1 MKDTHF
7 LIGLSDA
14 ESNCSKESID
24 PNDEVRKVM
33 NHREELIVITPTA
46 HDEIVDEVAIA
57 TITAAAIYDYFLY
70 AIRITITN
78 TLPTDVDHHKEEK
91 IPASVSKVDDFWDHG
106 GYKVNGH
113 LLLLHLLSNFL
124 TSFCT

>member
-1 MKDTHF
+1 
-7 LIGLSDA
+7 
-14 ESNCSKESID
+14 
-24 PNDEVRKVM
+24 M
-33 NHREELIVITPTA
+33 NHGEELIVITPTA

>member
-1 MKDTHF
+1 MKETYF
-7 LIGLSDA
+7 LTVFSDA

-33 NHREELIVITPTA
+33 NHGEELIVITPTA

>member
-1 MKDTHF
+1 M
-7 LIGLSDA
+7 
-14 ESNCSKESID
+14 KESID

-33 NHREELIVITPTA
+33 NHGEELIVITPTA
-46 HDEIVDEVAIA
+46 HDEIGDEVAIS

-91 IPASVSKVDDFWDHG
+91 IPASVSKVDDFWDQELAG
-106 GYKVNGH
+106 DTRLMVIYCCYV
-113 LLLLHLLSNFL
+113 F
-124 TSFCT
+124 

>member
-1 MKDTHF
+1 MKETYF
-7 LIGLSDA
+7 LTVLSDA

-33 NHREELIVITPTA
+33 NHGEELIVITPTA
-46 HDEIVDEVAIA
+46 HDEIGDEGVAIA
-57 TITAAAIYDYFLY
+57 ATIYDCFLY

>member
-33 NHREELIVITPTA
+33 NHGEELIVITPTA
-46 HDEIVDEVAIA
+46 HDEIGDEVAI
-57 TITAAAIYDYFLY
+57 AAAIYDYFLY
-70 AIRITITN
+70 AIRSIT
-78 TLPTDVDHHKEEK
+78 TDENYTISLVLFTSAMH
-91 IPASVSKVDDFWDHG
+91 SLHG
-106 GYKVNGH
+106 GIG
-113 LLLLHLLSNFL
+113 F
-124 TSFCT
+124 